1 MQRPGTSP
9 CGQHANS
16 SGLRWG
22 CPSNHRSGPVLQV
35 RKLKL
40 RTGEGKSRNR
50 AWGPTLKAKFAAN
63 HITGSP
69 EPRGGQ
75 SQVHAT
81 HEQQCLE
88 DPMTAH
94 GQVEEAEKLGQGGPE
109 TNTFYRQRCVSS
121 DILQSLTASF
131 PLHLGEDKLCWM
143 KTNSGSL

>member
-1 MQRPGTSP
+1 MRSACKFRRLALG
-9 CGQHANS
+9 G
-16 SGLRWG
+16 
-22 CPSNHRSGPVLQV
+22 PSNHGSGPVLQV

-75 SQVHAT
+75 GQVHAT
-81 HEQQCLE
+81 HEHQGLE
-88 DPMTAH
+88 DPMTAQ
-94 GQVEEAEKLGQGGPE
+94 GQEEEAEKLGRGVPE
-109 TNTFYRQRCVSS
+109 TYTFYCQRCVSS

-131 PLHLGEDKLCWM
+131 PLHLGEDKLRWM
-143 KTNSGSL
+143 KTSSGSL